1 MSERI
6 RVKYRMQSS
15 YNISQVCCKNNQG
28 IANSHSLSVKN
39 GVSQE
44 QEQTHQTVQS
54 EQLNTAVVSREVE
67 VLLLAQRKGVRL

>member
-1 MSERI
+1 
-6 RVKYRMQSS
+6 MQSS
-15 YNISQVCCKNNQG
+15 YNVSQVCCKNNQE

-39 GVSQE
+39 RVSQE

-67 VLLLAQRKGVRL
+67 VLLLVQRKRVRL